1 MSSSPPGLV
10 YGLENDF
17 QAGSEAPGQGR
28 HSITVHLEPL
38 PAASIYRIEIDLIL
52 YRYARHAWQVSE
64 RALLST
70 FFRRSPRERTP
81 LCALRRGGAPYHR
94 ILPSRAHLAKPAL
107 HHPIKLGKREARDS
121 LVDTDSGARH
131 AWIDCSRLISTT

>member
-28 HSITVHLEPL
+28 HSIRVHLEPL

-70 FFRRSPRERTP
+70 FFRRSVHIAEGFTSESHNRAGFLREWTSTE
-81 LCALRRGGAPYHR
+81 LRR
-94 ILPSRAHLAKPAL
+94 
-107 HHPIKLGKREARDS
+107 
-121 LVDTDSGARH
+121 SG
-131 AWIDCSRLISTT
+131 